1 MPLNIHTH
9 HRRYQR
15 FMRDV
20 ITYTPLLRMVGLMLL
35 LWLGFSF
42 GVYLAEQQDAASGID
57 SVGKALYWGVAA
69 FSTAGISVA
78 PQSDMAMLLGGAWM
92 IIGSALFFGT
102 IVATITTYFVRPMQ
116 GPHKKIIDVI
126 EYNLEQLDELSVEE
140 LDLVK
145 KTVDSLLVHMEQVK
159 IRQARK
165 VDANHS

>member
-1 MPLNIHTH
+1 MLNKFRAKHS
-9 HRRYQR
+9 RYQR
-15 FMRDV
+15 FIRDV

-42 GVYLAEQQDAASGID
+42 GVYLAEQQDTASGID
-57 SVGKALYWGVAA
+57 SIGKALYWGVAA
-69 FSTAGISVA
+69 FSTAGITMA
-78 PQSDMAMLLGGAWM
+78 PQSDLAMLLGGAWM

-126 EYNLEQLDELSVEE
+126 EYHLEQLDELSVEE

-159 IRQARK
+159 IRQARRT
-165 VDANHS
+165 